1 MYHERRRD
9 AFSDPFIFYYVLNF
23 GRYLSSCAFLPFG
36 KKGSKIMFLHHISS
50 ALLIVCSFLTSQL
63 RFGVFIMTLLDA
75 ADPFLHLT
83 KALTYI
89 SADGTT
95 SSLRSVIL
103 YYKNQILRS
112 KKKTSYIRPSE
123 ESKRKSS
130 SETWFRPIVRTK
142 LLDRSRTAC
151 SHGQPEMNIITGFL
165 SMELGNSSYSFPS
178 LRMVSIHS
186 LKSSSSSSAFS
197 AFSYNFIIPPH
208 SSSSHSSLN

>member
-112 KKKTSYIRPSE
+112 KKKLATYARAKSPNEKVQARLGSDQSFE
-123 ESKRKSS
+123 QSFLTDRELHVLTANRK
-130 SETWFRPIVRTK
+130 
-142 LLDRSRTAC
+142 
-151 SHGQPEMNIITGFL
+151 
-165 SMELGNSSYSFPS
+165 
-178 LRMVSIHS
+178 
-186 LKSSSSSSAFS
+186 
-197 AFSYNFIIPPH
+197 
-208 SSSSHSSLN
+208 

>member
-1 MYHERRRD
+1 MCEKCGQMSLWR
-9 AFSDPFIFYYVLNF
+9 
-23 GRYLSSCAFLPFG
+23 
-36 KKGSKIMFLHHISS
+36 S
-50 ALLIVCSFLTSQL
+50 ATPHYESTTTL
-63 RFGVFIMTLLDA
+63 RFRINKSVCRNVSYFI
-75 ADPFLHLT
+75 T
-83 KALTYI
+83 KIKFSEA
-89 SADGTT
+89 
-95 SSLRSVIL
+95 
-103 YYKNQILRS
+103 
-112 KKKTSYIRPSE
+112 KKTSYIRPSE

-151 SHGQPEMNIITGFL
+151 SHGQPEINIITGFL
-165 SMELGNSSYSFPS
+165 SMELGNSSYSSPS